1 MKNLEISE
9 LYEKLKDRKEKFR
22 YWQHVQENL
31 KYEHNMFDPY
41 DYPDIDEWDYQL
53 AVQRGIHGNSL
64 ILQDLEKEIKD
75 IKKQLKIK
83 QREYEIQNTKTCY
96 QKDSNY

>member
-31 KYEHNMFDPY
+31 KHEHDMYDPY
-41 DYPDIDEWDYQL
+41 DYPNMSKWDYQL
-53 AVQRGIHGNSL
+53 AVQRGINGNSTVL
-64 ILQDLEKEIKD
+64 KDYEKEIKE

-83 QREYEIQNTKTCY
+83 QREYELQRTRI
-96 QKDSNY
+96 